1 MLPGA
6 HHTNQ
11 VDNIHLG
18 LEVVNDKLPYLQENG
33 INHLIKA
40 TTDSFKWNY
49 FKGPLKNI
57 VHFFYEKCTF
67 SILITL
73 DIWTDVLC
81 QCII

>member
-40 TTDSFKWNY
+40 TTDSFKSNY
-49 FKGPLKNI
+49 SKTIKTYCT
-57 VHFFYEKCTF
+57 FFYEKCTF